1 MEQMPG
7 NILYYCCVLCKDG
20 LHIHTFP
27 SFGTALMSHRQMVLN
42 EKNELLY
49 KRKSLT
55 SSYTPEENADT
66 TSPDVLHTGKDT
78 HVVI

>member
-1 MEQMPG
+1 M
-7 NILYYCCVLCKDG
+7 VFAST
-20 LHIHTFP
+20 TFP

-55 SSYTPEENADT
+55 SSYTPEENVDT